1 MRKRFAAA
9 LVGLLGCGPAPAPA
23 APEVTEVSIG
33 TARPLPAVATAPPE
47 EAPAT
52 APGSVVGIGGVH
64 VGQALEEVRRI
75 LGHETQVIHRDE
87 EGRIFRDAGYDPD
100 KSLVFLLGFD
110 TLHVYDSPPPRAT
123 LPFWKIYARDNK
135 VVFIVLSSF
144 TSGDMEVERVGFPP
158 SCFML
163 AGEATIA
170 HTFGQGY
177 LRVNDA
183 EHEHETYHYLD
194 RGISI
199 IVVGGQVR
207 VFNIYGPIDQLR
219 RARVRQALGGG

>member
-1 MRKRFAAA
+1 MWKRVAAA
-9 LVGLLGCGPAPAPA
+9 LAWLVGCGPAPAPA
-23 APEVTEVSIG
+23 TPEVTEVAIG
-33 TARPLPAVATAPPE
+33 RAQPLPAVATAPPE
-47 EAPAT
+47 EAPAA
-52 APGSVVGIGGVH
+52 APGSIVGMGDVR
-64 VGQALEEVRRI
+64 VGQPIAEVRRI
-75 LGHETQVIHRDE
+75 LGHETQVVHRDE
-87 EGRIFRDAGYDPD
+87 EAQIFRDAGYDPD

-110 TLHVYDSPPPRAT
+110 TLHVYDTPPPRAT

-144 TSGDMEVERVGFPP
+144 TSGDMKVERVGFPP

-163 AGEATIA
+163 AGAATIA
-170 HTFGQGY
+170 RTFGQGY

-183 EHEHETYHYLD
+183 EHGHETYHYLD

-207 VFNIYGPIDQLR
+207 VFNIYGPIDNLR
-219 RARVRQALGGG
+219 RARVRQALGG